1 MWRIWRCRLSFLFA
15 TGCLLGAL
23 TAGLGSQMSD
33 SVGRN
38 VQAPAGVADASQ
50 EAGDVVEERTE
61 RTEEQ
66 AFALGPPRRHSSE
79 SLFPRNASVTA
90 RRRRN
95 RRIAL
100 IATAVGV
107 AVILAAVYVLRRRRA
122 QRPQDPEPP
131 APRSVE
137 DPEVLPEEDEASSSL
152 PPPPPPSPPPPP
164 PVEDPLSPESQTVDL
179 SCLSGTTVRFF
190 GPSHHFGGFTP
201 LYDPAPDKR
210 VATVDAGANALF
222 IGGGGLNGQF
232 AKTLLEEAEKHGIRL
247 TPEELSQH
255 SQRIQQSLLR
265 RAVKS
270 PGKLVELDTGV
281 ASPVFARSFGFVP
294 VVPGLMW
301 EESEVGP
308 NVGVTFVH
316 ILKPEVTPYGN
327 LNNNVMMY
335 TVAPSGA
342 APDKTYSL
350 AYKTTIAGVIGAAAA
365 YNDTPAGQQYPV
377 QGLRLPLLGGG
388 IFRRNR
394 SLESIGRANAE
405 GTSLAI
411 TRYGPNFELQYMY
424 DPSNAALHGL
434 QEAESTYLASMLD

>member
-1 MWRIWRCRLSFLFA
+1 
-15 TGCLLGAL
+15 
-23 TAGLGSQMSD
+23 
-33 SVGRN
+33 
-38 VQAPAGVADASQ
+38 
-50 EAGDVVEERTE
+50 

-66 AFALGPPRRHSSE
+66 VFAPGPPRRHSSE
-79 SLFPRNASVTA
+79 SLFPRNPSVTA

-100 IATAVGV
+100 MATAVGV
-107 AVILAAVYVLRRRRA
+107 AVILAALYVLRRRRA
-122 QRPQDPEPP
+122 QPPQEPEPP

-152 PPPPPPSPPPPP
+152 PPPPPPSPPPPSPPPPP

-247 TPEELSQH
+247 TPEQLSQH

-308 NVGVTFVH
+308 NVGVTF
-316 ILKPEVTPYGN
+316 
-327 LNNNVMMY
+327 
-335 TVAPSGA
+335 
-342 APDKTYSL
+342 
-350 AYKTTIAGVIGAAAA
+350 
-365 YNDTPAGQQYPV
+365 
-377 QGLRLPLLGGG
+377 
-388 IFRRNR
+388 
-394 SLESIGRANAE
+394 
-405 GTSLAI
+405 
-411 TRYGPNFELQYMY
+411 
-424 DPSNAALHGL
+424 
-434 QEAESTYLASMLD
+434 

>member
-1 MWRIWRCRLSFLFA
+1 
-15 TGCLLGAL
+15 
-23 TAGLGSQMSD
+23 
-33 SVGRN
+33 
-38 VQAPAGVADASQ
+38 
-50 EAGDVVEERTE
+50 
-61 RTEEQ
+61 
-66 AFALGPPRRHSSE
+66 
-79 SLFPRNASVTA
+79 
-90 RRRRN
+90 
-95 RRIAL
+95 
-100 IATAVGV
+100 
-107 AVILAAVYVLRRRRA
+107 
-122 QRPQDPEPP
+122 
-131 APRSVE
+131 
-137 DPEVLPEEDEASSSL
+137 
-152 PPPPPPSPPPPP
+152 
-164 PVEDPLSPESQTVDL
+164 
-179 SCLSGTTVRFF
+179 
-190 GPSHHFGGFTP
+190 
-201 LYDPAPDKR
+201 YDPAPDKR

-247 TPEELSQH
+247 TPEQLSQH

-350 AYKTTIAGVIGAAAA
+350 AC
-365 YNDTPAGQQYPV
+365 
-377 QGLRLPLLGGG
+377 
-388 IFRRNR
+388 
-394 SLESIGRANAE
+394 ESE
-405 GTSLAI
+405 
-411 TRYGPNFELQYMY
+411 
-424 DPSNAALHGL
+424 
-434 QEAESTYLASMLD
+434 

>member
-1 MWRIWRCRLSFLFA
+1 MWRIWRCRLSFLFV

-66 AFALGPPRRHSSE
+66 VFAPGPPRRHSSE
-79 SLFPRNASVTA
+79 SLFPRNPSVTA

-95 RRIAL
+95 RRITL

-107 AVILAAVYVLRRRRA
+107 AVILAALYVLRRRRA
-122 QRPQDPEPP
+122 QPPQEPEPP
-131 APRSVE
+131 TRLRTPRPRAPSGQQQPSESEPPAGV
-137 DPEVLPEEDEASSSL
+137 PMKPGSLTLPF
-152 PPPPPPSPPPPP
+152 
-164 PVEDPLSPESQTVDL
+164 T
-179 SCLSGTTVRFF
+179 CLGDTKVTFF
-190 GPSHHFGGFTP
+190 GPSGRQHGFTP
-201 LYDPAPDKR
+201 LYDPSPSKR

-232 AKTLLEEAEKHGIRL
+232 AKTLLEEAEKNGIRL
-247 TPEELSQH
+247 TSVALSEH

-301 EESEVGP
+301 KESKVGA
-308 NVGVTFVH
+308 NVGVTFIH

-335 TVAPSGA
+335 TVAPCGA
-342 APDKTYSL
+342 PPDTTYSL
-350 AYKTTIAGVIGAAAA
+350 AYKTTIAGVIRAAAA

-377 QGLRLPLLGGG
+377 QGLRLPLLRGG

-411 TRYGPNFELQYMY
+411 TQYGPNFELQYMY